1 MEGDPIS
8 MKQKIGKCI
17 RAVLCMVSL
26 ALSLYMVYSLL
37 FVEEASVEA
46 EPTQEAFAMMDK
58 LDAQMAEPLRDSLA
72 ASRAVKKHY
81 WIPEE
86 DTVAPAPNPAYFGT
100 TDDPSTLGWLLEEA
114 EELLDGQELYFSTET
129 PIVPGYKVTYYLDDT
144 ILAISWKEP
153 INYYAY
159 TVCEV
164 KVADPSQF
172 RRHLAGGEYGSVVRK
187 TTTDLAADVNA
198 VVASA
203 GDFYT
208 FRQIGITA
216 YDGELKRFSRERLDT
231 CFVDENGDLIMVHGG
246 ELDTEE
252 KAKQF
257 IEENDISFG
266 MTFGPI
272 LVENGE
278 RCEPYNYLLGE
289 INDHYSRAGIGQK
302 DKLHYIMV
310 TVNEEYYASV
320 PTLHDLAAGVM
331 RFGCHSFYTLD
342 GGHTATIAMN
352 GRTMNRPDWGYQRT
366 VSDIFYFA
374 SALPHIVEG
383 ETLKG

>member
-1 MEGDPIS
+1 MEGDHIV
-8 MKQKIGKCI
+8 MKSGFGKLL
-17 RAVLCMVSL
+17 RAILCLASFAVTFCMV
-26 ALSLYMVYSLL
+26 YMLL
-37 FVEEASVEA
+37 FVGGASNETPPSKEAFDLMKRFDERMAAPLSDSREAS
-46 EPTQEAFAMMDK
+46 
-58 LDAQMAEPLRDSLA
+58 L
-72 ASRAVKKHY
+72 AVKKVY
-81 WIPEE
+81 WIPE
-86 DTVAPAPNPAYFGT
+86 DAAAPAPNPAYYGT

-129 PIVPGYKVTYYLDDT
+129 QLVPGYKVTYYLDDT

-159 TVCEV
+159 TICEV

-208 FRQIGITA
+208 FRQIGLTA
-216 YDGELKRFSRERLDT
+216 YDGELKRFTRERLDT

-257 IEENDISFG
+257 VEENNISFG

-278 RCEPYNYLLGE
+278 RCEPSNYLLGE

-302 DKLHYIMV
+302 DKLHYILL
-310 TVNEEYYASV
+310 TVNEEYYSGV

-331 RFGCHSFYTLD
+331 RFGCRSFYTLD

-366 VSDIFYFA
+366 VSDIVYFA
-374 SALPHIVEG
+374 TALPHSG
-383 ETLKG
+383 GSGAPAA